1 MRTCALLLAPL
12 LAAQTLPPTPGET
25 LDGRKVS
32 FPALLAGKSAVCVFS
47 FSKEA
52 GEKVQAWMEPLVKA
66 NVDAYSVANLE
77 AAPRLVRGMIRRGM
91 RSGMPEAYRSRS
103 IILTENEKAW
113 KQALQVTDERL
124 PLVVRFDASGSI
136 KDRHAGPFD
145 PRTLERLLK

>member
-1 MRTCALLLAPL
+1 MRTCVLFVVPL
-12 LAAQTLPPTPGET
+12 LVGQTLPPTPGET
-25 LDGRKVS
+25 LDGRKIS
-32 FPALLAGKSAVCVFS
+32 FPALLAGKPAVCVFS

-91 RSGMPEAYRSRS
+91 RSGMPEAYRPRS

-113 KQALQVTDERL
+113 KQALQVTDDRL
-124 PLVVRFDASGSI
+124 PLVVRFDASGNI

-145 PRTLERLLK
+145 PRALERLLK

>member
-1 MRTCALLLAPL
+1 MRICVLLFASL
-12 LAAQTLPPTPGET
+12 LGAQTLPPTPGET
-25 LDGRKVS
+25 LDGRKIS
-32 FPALLAGKSAVCVFS
+32 FPALLAGKPAVCVFS

-52 GEKVQAWMEPLVKA
+52 GEKVQSWMEALVRA

-91 RSGMPEAYRSRS
+91 RGGMPEAYRPRS
-103 IILTENEKAW
+103 IILTENETAW

-124 PLVVRFDASGSI
+124 PLVVRFDASGNI

-145 PRTLERLLK
+145 PRTLDRLLK